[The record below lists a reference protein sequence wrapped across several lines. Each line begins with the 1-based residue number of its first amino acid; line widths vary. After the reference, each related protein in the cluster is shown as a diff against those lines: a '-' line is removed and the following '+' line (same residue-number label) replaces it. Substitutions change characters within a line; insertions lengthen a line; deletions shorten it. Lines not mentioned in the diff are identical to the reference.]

1 MHLMRSL
8 MLVLAAMV
16 GSLAHGQ
23 TYPAKTITLLVTYP
37 PGGPADAVARAIA
50 PALQRELGQAVIV
63 DNIGGVG
70 GALGAQKVLA
80 AAPDGHTIMFATP
93 IELMQTPMAV
103 AGAKYR
109 PEDFRMIGP
118 IASTYLVMIVRPD
131 LPVASVAEFV
141 ALAKKPGA
149 KELTYGSVGRG
160 SAYHLVAERFARDT
174 GIKMLHVPYKGA
186 QQLVTDL
193 AGGQIDMAFLAL
205 GGSVRGLL
213 QQGRFKTIGYTG
225 RSRHPAF
232 PNTPTMDESTAVK
245 DFVFDLWGALMVG
258 KNVPEPVV
266 ARLSTA
272 LNEALKKPQLRENL
286 EATGVLPADPTGL
299 GRSAGFY
306 ASEIARYQSIGRS
319 INLQPE

>member
-1 MHLMRSL
+1 MQMLRSL
-8 MLVLAAMV
+8 MLILAAAI
-16 GSLAHGQ
+16 GPLAHGQ
-23 TYPAKTITLLVTYP
+23 TYPAKTVTLLVAYP

-50 PALQRELGQAVIV
+50 PTLQTELGQAVIV
-63 DNIGGVG
+63 DNIAGVG
-70 GALGAQKVLA
+70 GALGAQRVLS

-93 IELMQTPMAV
+93 IELVQTPMAV

-118 IASTYLVMIVRPD
+118 VASTHLAMIVRPD
-131 LPVASVAEFV
+131 LPVASVGEFI

-160 SAYHLVAERFARDT
+160 SAYHLVAERFAQDT

-205 GGSVRGLL
+205 GGPVPGLL

-225 RSRHPAF
+225 RSRHPTF
-232 PNTPTMDESTAVK
+232 PQTPTMDESKVVK
-245 DFVFDLWGALMVG
+245 DFVFDLWGALVVS
-258 KNVPEPVV
+258 KNVPDPVV
-266 ARLSTA
+266 AKLSTA
-272 LNEALKKPQLRENL
+272 LKQALKQPQLRKTL
-286 EATGVLPADPTGL
+286 EATGVLPADPAAL
-299 GRSAGFY
+299 DQVADFY
-306 ASEIARYQSIGRS
+306 ASEITRYQSIGRS